1 MERAIVIARTIFMT
15 ASPDLSRKQLRLAEK
30 HRASR
35 RRPRR
40 PLPAPGRPAR
50 RMKVSVRKQLSS
62 AVALAFAA
70 LLAVSVSVPAL
81 AVNPYAQTLAAPAE
95 RSDVGVQNLTASGN
109 GTITVA
115 QDTFSSQAIQET
127 LRTEDSLPGVYS
139 QTANTYVN
147 YLGSAIQWP
156 FLVGVPITTDFGPR
170 IPPCDGCSSFH
181 KGIDM
186 NPGVN
191 TPIQAVA
198 NGVVREVSS
207 TDKSGLGV
215 YAIIDHMIEGRLVSS
230 LYAHMTEGTLA
241 LAVGDPVLVG
251 QLVGN
256 VGNTGQSTGPH
267 LHFEIL
273 LDGVTPVDPYAW
285 LTEKVSTQ

>member
-1 MERAIVIARTIFMT
+1 MT
-15 ASPDLSRKQLRLAEK
+15 ASPHLPRKQLRLAEK
-30 HRASR
+30 HPHLSR
-35 RRPRR
+35 RAQR
-40 PLPAPGRPAR
+40 PLPATRRPGRR
-50 RMKVSVRKQLSS
+50 LK
-62 AVALAFAA
+62 
-70 LLAVSVSVPAL
+70 
-81 AVNPYAQTLAAPAE
+81 
-95 RSDVGVQNLTASGN
+95 G
-109 GTITVA
+109 
-115 QDTFSSQAIQET
+115 
-127 LRTEDSLPGVYS
+127 
-139 QTANTYVN
+139 N

-170 IPPCDGCSSFH
+170 IPSCDGCSSFH
-181 KGIDM
+181 EGIDM

-207 TDKSGLGV
+207 TGKSGLGV
-215 YAIIDHMIEGRLVSS
+215 YAIIDHMIDGRLVSS

-241 LAVGDPVLVG
+241 FAVGDPVLVG

-273 LDGVTPVDPYAW
+273 LDGVTPTAPYAW
-285 LTEKVSTQ
+285 LTDKVSAS

>member
-1 MERAIVIARTIFMT
+1 MT
-15 ASPDLSRKQLRLAEK
+15 ASPELSRKELRQAEK
-30 HRASR
+30 HPHIR
-35 RRPRR
+35 RRAPRPR
-40 PLPAPGRPAR
+40 PAARPPAR
-50 RMKVSVRKQLSS
+50 RRKIALRKQLSS
-62 AVALAFAA
+62 AVALAYAA

-81 AVNPYAQTLAAPAE
+81 AVNPYAQTLTAPAE
-95 RSDVGVQNLTASGN
+95 RSDVGVQNLTASAN

-115 QDTFSSQAIQET
+115 QDSFSSQAIQET
-127 LRTEDSLPGVYS
+127 LRTENSLPGVYA
-139 QTANTYVN
+139 QTANTYTN
-147 YLGSAIQWP
+147 DLGSAIQWP
-156 FLVGVPITTDFGPR
+156 FLVGVPISTDFGPR

-181 KGIDM
+181 KGLDM

-198 NGVVREVSS
+198 DGVVREVSR

-215 YAIIDHMIEGRLVSS
+215 YAIIDHTIDGRLVSS

-267 LHFEIL
+267 LQLEIL
-273 LDGVTPVDPYAW
+273 LNGITPTDPYAW
-285 LTEKVSTQ
+285 LTAKVSAS

>member
-1 MERAIVIARTIFMT
+1 MT
-15 ASPDLSRKQLRLAEK
+15 ASPDLSRKQRRLADK
-30 HRASR
+30 HPHSRGRAQR
-35 RRPRR
+35 R
-40 PLPAPGRPAR
+40 LPAARRPAR
-50 RMKVSVRKQLSS
+50 RVKVTLRKQLSS

-81 AVNPYAQTLAAPAE
+81 AVNPYAQTLAVPTE
-95 RSDVGVQNLTASGN
+95 RSDVAVQNVTASEN
-109 GTITVA
+109 GTITVT
-115 QDTFSSQAIQET
+115 QDTFSSQSIQET
-127 LRTEDSLPGVYS
+127 LRTEDSLPGVYA
-139 QTANTYVN
+139 QTANTYTN
-147 YLGSAIQWP
+147 DLGSAIQWP
-156 FLVGVPITTDFGPR
+156 FLVGVPISTDFGPR

-181 KGIDM
+181 KGLDM

-198 NGVVREVSS
+198 NGVVREISS
-207 TDKSGLGV
+207 TDNSGLGV
-215 YAIIDHMIEGRLVSS
+215 YAIIDHIIDGRLVSS

-273 LDGVTPVDPYAW
+273 LDGVTPTDPYAW
-285 LTEKVSTQ
+285 LTEKVSTS

>member
-1 MERAIVIARTIFMT
+1 MT
-15 ASPDLSRKQLRLAEK
+15 ASPYFPRKQWRLAEK
-30 HRASR
+30 QPHR
-35 RRPRR
+35 RRRAQR
-40 PLPAPGRPAR
+40 PLPATRRPAR
-50 RMKVSVRKQLSS
+50 RMKVTLRKQLSS
-62 AVALAFAA
+62 AAALAFAA

-81 AVNPYAQTLAAPAE
+81 AVNPNAQTLALPAE
-95 RSDVGVQNLTASGN
+95 RTEVGVQSLTASGN
-109 GTITVA
+109 GTIVVA
-115 QDTFSSQAIQET
+115 QDTYTSQAIQET

-198 NGVVREVSS
+198 NGAVREVSG

-215 YAIIDHMIEGRLVSS
+215 YAIIDHMIDGRLVSS

-241 LAVGDPVLVG
+241 LAFGDPVLVG

-273 LDGVTPVDPYAW
+273 LDGVTPTDPYAW
-285 LTEKVSTQ
+285 LTDKVSAS

>member
-1 MERAIVIARTIFMT
+1 MT

-30 HRASR
+30 HPRSR
-35 RRPRR
+35 RGRQPRP
-40 PLPAPGRPAR
+40 ATCRPAR
-50 RMKVSVRKQLSS
+50 GMKVTLRKQLSS
-62 AVALAFAA
+62 VVALAFAA

-81 AVNPYAQTLAAPAE
+81 AVNPYAQTLAARAE
-95 RSDVGVQNLTASGN
+95 RSDAAVQNLTTSGN

-115 QDTFSSQAIQET
+115 QDSFSSQAIQET
-127 LRTEDSLPGVYS
+127 LRTDDSLPGVYS
-139 QTANTYVN
+139 QTANTYTN
-147 YLGSAIQWP
+147 DLGSAIQWP
-156 FLVGVPITTDFGPR
+156 FLVGVPISTNFGPR

-181 KGIDM
+181 KGLDM

-198 NGVVREVSS
+198 DGVVREVSR

-215 YAIIDHMIEGRLVSS
+215 YAIIDHMIDGQLVSS

-256 VGNTGQSTGPH
+256 VGSTGQSTGPH

-273 LDGVTPVDPYAW
+273 LDGDTPTDPYAW
-285 LTEKVSTQ
+285 LTNRVGAS

>member
-1 MERAIVIARTIFMT
+1 MT
-15 ASPDLSRKQLRLAEK
+15 AAPDLSRKQLRLAEK
-30 HRASR
+30 PH
-35 RRPRR
+35 RRPRAQR
-40 PLPAPGRPAR
+40 PLPATRQPAR
-50 RMKVSVRKQLSS
+50 RLKVTLQKQLSS
-62 AVALAFAA
+62 AAALAFAT

-81 AVNPYAQTLAAPAE
+81 AVNPNAQTLALPTE
-95 RSDVGVQNLTASGN
+95 RSDVEVQSLTASGN
-109 GTITVA
+109 GTIAVA
-115 QDTFSSQAIQET
+115 QDTYTSQAIQET

-147 YLGSAIQWP
+147 YLGSTIQWP

-198 NGVVREVSS
+198 NGVVREVSR

-215 YAIIDHMIEGRLVSS
+215 YAIIDHMIDGRLVSS

-273 LDGVTPVDPYAW
+273 LDGVTPIDPYAW
-285 LTEKVSTQ
+285 LTEKVSAQ

>member
-1 MERAIVIARTIFMT
+1 MT
-15 ASPDLSRKQLRLAEK
+15 ASPDFSRKQLRLAEK
-30 HRASR
+30 NPHR
-35 RRPRR
+35 RRRAQR
-40 PLPAPGRPAR
+40 PLPVTRRPAR
-50 RMKVSVRKQLSS
+50 RMKVSVRKQVSS

-70 LLAVSVSVPAL
+70 LLAVSVSLPAL
-81 AVNPYAQTLAAPAE
+81 AVNPYAQTLAAPTE
-95 RSDVGVQNLTASGN
+95 RNDEAVQNLTTSES

-115 QDTFSSQAIQET
+115 QDSFTSQAIQET

-139 QTANTYVN
+139 QTANTYTN
-147 YLGSAIQWP
+147 DLGSAIQWP
-156 FLVGVPITTDFGPR
+156 FLVGVPISTDFGPR

-181 KGIDM
+181 KGLDM

-198 NGVVREVSS
+198 DGVVREVSS

-215 YAIIDHMIEGRLVSS
+215 YAIIDHMIDGRLVSS
-230 LYAHMTEGTLA
+230 LYAHMGEGTLA

-273 LDGVTPVDPYAW
+273 LDGDIPTDPYAW
-285 LTEKVSTQ
+285 LTDKVSTS